1 VRRYGYTA
9 LAHCAVLARTALGS
23 KPLTILLRKR
33 LLGPGEGGEK
43 STNTTTNTTA
53 NSTSSASDMR
63 AHLCALSSAVVAA
76 AADTSSS
83 SSTLSSL
90 RHATLTPPDSTGSSS
105 GSRYYYCLHSDLVAP
120 DVATRVI
127 AGAGAGTLLRC
138 MLQEAQEAANEV
150 IYTHYY
156 YSVNNKLLLVV

>member
-43 STNTTTNTTA
+43 STNATS
-53 NSTSSASDMR
+53 NSTSTASDMR
-63 AHLCALSSAVVAA
+63 AHLCALSWAVVAA

-83 SSTLSSL
+83 STASSL
-90 RHATLTPPDSTGSSS
+90 RHAALTPPGSTGSSS

-127 AGAGAGTLLRC
+127 AGAGAGTLLVC
-138 MLQEAQEAANEV
+138 MLQEAEEAANEV
-150 IYTHYY
+150 
-156 YSVNNKLLLVV
+156 NAM

>member
-1 VRRYGYTA
+1 VRRYGYAA

-33 LLGPGEGGEK
+33 LLGPGGEK
-43 STNTTTNTTA
+43 STNNTTNSTVT
-53 NSTSSASDMR
+53 STSSTANDMR
-63 AHLCALSSAVVAA
+63 AHLCALSWAVVAA

-83 SSTLSSL
+83 SRVSSL
-90 RHATLTPPDSTGSSS
+90 RHATLTPADSTGSSSS

-127 AGAGAGTLLRC
+127 AGAGAGTLLKC
-138 MLQEAQEAANEV
+138 MLQEAQAAANEV
-150 IYTHYY
+150 LLTISYRV
-156 YSVNNKLLLVV
+156 YSQFEK

>member
-1 VRRYGYTA
+1 VRRYGYAA

-43 STNTTTNTTA
+43 STNTTTNSTITSTSTSTA
-53 NSTSSASDMR
+53 NDMR
-63 AHLCALSSAVVAA
+63 AHLCALSWAVVAA

-83 SSTLSSL
+83 SRVSSL
-90 RHATLTPPDSTGSSS
+90 RHATLTPSDSTGSSSS
-105 GSRYYYCLHSDLVAP
+105 GSRYYYCLHTDLVAP

-127 AGAGAGTLLRC
+127 AGAGAGTLLKC
-138 MLQEAQEAANEV
+138 MLQEAQTAANEV
-150 IYTHYY
+150 IYTIKYRL
-156 YSVNNKLLLVV
+156 YSRFEK